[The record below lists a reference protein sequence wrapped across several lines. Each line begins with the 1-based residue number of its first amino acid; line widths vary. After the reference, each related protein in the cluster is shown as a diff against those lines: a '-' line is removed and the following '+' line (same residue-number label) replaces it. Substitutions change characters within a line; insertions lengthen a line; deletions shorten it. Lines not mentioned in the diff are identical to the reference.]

1 MPKFIDKLL
10 NLIEINDG
18 DDFDDEEYEDEE
30 EEEEVP
36 ARKKPAR
43 KPFSAREEEPAAE
56 PSPAAAK
63 EKELPPRD
71 TRSSSRAGRRPTREN
86 VLPLRAGKS
95 DIVITRISDKM
106 DARTICDLIL
116 SGRAIIL
123 NLEGA
128 ASEAAQQTINFVSG
142 AVYSVNGNGGKIS
155 KDIFIF
161 VPNSISI
168 SGDALAQTMQ
178 GNTAEDT
185 ASLRLD

>member
-18 DDFDDEEYEDEE
+18 DDFDDEEYEEEE

-36 ARKKPAR
+36 ARKKPLR
-43 KPFSAREEEPAAE
+43 KPFSPREEESADEPA
-56 PSPAAAK
+56 PAVK

-86 VLPLRAGKS
+86 VLPLRTGKS

-128 ASEAAQQTINFVSG
+128 SSEAAQQTINFVSG

-178 GNTAEDT
+178 GNSAEDA
-185 ASLRLD
+185 ASLRLE